1 MTGYFKKITN
11 PAIQRKGF
19 QLSKI
24 IEDLG
29 DGTVYGEVDE
39 KILPTHQRVLLSE
52 QIKLNNL
59 FPAIG

>member
-1 MTGYFKKITN
+1 MTGYFKKIAN
-11 PAIQRKGF
+11 PAIQGKGF

-29 DGTVYGEVDE
+29 DRTVYGEVDE

-59 FPAIG
+59 FPTTG

>member
-29 DGTVYGEVDE
+29 DEIVYGEVDE